1 MDRTTRFIID
11 DPDCHEHLAYVLTK
25 PLRMGSVYNQNG
37 VFSFVMQECQTTDDD
52 NLELLVADYYKYYPK
67 NGEIDNGTDT
77 DVGSGDGNTGN
88 NEETPAAPETNAV
101 VEAGGSSLSGN
112 RKVWI

>member
-25 PLRMGSVYNQNG
+25 PLRMGSVYNGDG
-37 VFSFVMQECQTTDDD
+37 VFSFVMQECQTTDND
-52 NLELLVADYYKYYPK
+52 NLELLVADYYKHYPK
-67 NGEIDNGTDT
+67 EESDDGTSST
-77 DVGSGDGNTGN
+77 ELPQS
-88 NEETPAAPETNAV
+88 EPP
-101 VEAGGSSLSGN
+101 VEAAGGSPLSGS